1 MTMEG
6 VVDIKLLI
14 TLGGVGASIIGTA
27 AVARAQIGR
36 LMEQLKDVEARLRQ
50 ADSRTD
56 KLENEAS
63 TQVNRLDVIAKML
76 SPNERE
82 KYARMTERHEVTL
95 KWMEKDYERR
105 VSGLE
110 KMHNDNHP
118 KVE

>member
-1 MTMEG
+1 MEG
-6 VVDIKLLI
+6 VVDVKLLI
-14 TLGGVGASIIGTA
+14 TLGGVGVSVIGTA
-27 AVARAQIGR
+27 AVARAQISR

-63 TQVNRLDVIAKML
+63 TQVNRLDVIAGML
-76 SPNERE
+76 SPGERE
-82 KYARMTERHEVTL
+82 KYARMSERHEVTL
-95 KWMEKDYERR
+95 KWLEKDYDRR

-110 KMHNDNHP
+110 TMHNHDHP

>member
-1 MTMEG
+1 MEG
-6 VVDIKLLI
+6 ATIDVRLVL
-14 TLGGVGASIIGTA
+14 TVLGIVFSVAGAA
-27 AVARAQIGR
+27 AVARSQIAR
-36 LMEQLKDVEARLRQ
+36 LTELLQDVESRLRQ

-63 TQVNRLDVIAKML
+63 TQVNRLDVIAGML

-82 KYARMTERHEVTL
+82 KYARMSERHEVTL
-95 KWMEKDYERR
+95 KWLEKDYDRR

-110 KMHNDNHP
+110 TMHNHEHP